1 VRTRLLALAVVLVIA
16 AVPAAGTLPVA
27 PEPRLV
33 TTVNPIATDE
43 VSYQAFARVFSDPH
57 GCLVLGGTL
66 PSAGQVVSPWAKGR
80 ACAIDYLSYSEVV
93 NGARFLAQRF
103 PDLFEVIRLDEA
115 YGNPDYTSAGLP
127 RALAVAD
134 SDLKVLG
141 RDRSPLYLF
150 KVTDAASDIPEEERL
165 HFAYSLS
172 IHGLER
178 AGLEGG
184 VRAME
189 DLVTWA
195 ACEKDE
201 HRDSTPACELE
212 GPFPKPIVE
221 SDTDRP
227 VPTAGETLR
236 RTVSYFFLPNPDGQR
251 AGQKSELVELRDGNV
266 NPSYLPGVSFTRG
279 NGNGVD
285 LNRDWPAVGYTQR
298 SHQPWSEPETRAFGE
313 VLLDIRDRTASG
325 VFAGGIDLH
334 GMSAARAFSYTL
346 LGADQ
351 RDYRKNAITVDTSLR
366 TWEDQTARLTWSPY
380 IGDSTGDGVQDRP
393 APLPVADEWGS
404 IYDTLGY
411 TITGGLG
418 NWMDDSRIGLGGV
431 GINNEMALSNIAP
444 NTVYEPALNQT
455 HIDGN
460 KGLIYSQIASL
471 LYEDVIDRT
480 FRPAGRVGYVLD
492 PERLTVDGRARPA
505 NPGLPAQR
513 GYEVLLPCQDTVAPH
528 ALGGGC
534 DGGTY
539 ATDGLTSTF
548 EFEVHGP
555 EDGVWNGGLTVTSTR
570 LLTENGATVSGS
582 PVHATARVERLACDH
597 GDDCEWVVEKDLA
610 RTAVTVNDPQPGRWR
625 VVADHVSGIPRR
637 LNVDFDPVTAEASD
651 GQLPIDTSPM
661 DFFTELN
668 EHVEPGSELVAVAIE
683 EVVTGA
689 ERLSELDTLIVVHD
703 LGRREHLAGLGLDAA
718 AVDAYLATLER
729 FAAEGGNL
737 VLTDAALHA
746 LEDLG
751 IVEDG
756 SVAQLGG
763 GSAGS
768 FVASAY
774 HFDVGEGLV
783 TYRDPDTF
791 PLAAGL
797 DLPGAAEL
805 ETGRRQAVEPTP
817 LGYNPNSGSTHAR
830 MPFWGV
836 DRGAWEARCH
846 HDDARRCTT
855 ALVAQARSH
864 TQLGEIAHGE
874 GVIRVVGSLLPD
886 PRVAPADDTIADNR
900 FGLASY
906 AITYTAYQVFENLVD
921 HRRP

>member
-1 VRTRLLALAVVLVIA
+1 MRARLLALALVLLVA
-16 AVPAAGTLPVA
+16 AVPAAGTMPTAL
-27 PEPRLV
+27 EPDLAV
-33 TTVNPIATDE
+33 QVNPIATDE
-43 VSYQAFARVFSDPH
+43 ASYQAYARVFSDPH
-57 GCLVLGGTL
+57 GCLVVGD
-66 PSAGQVVSPWAKGR
+66 PVPDPGQAVSPWAKGR
-80 ACAIDYLSYSEVV
+80 ACAIDYLSYAEVV

-103 PDLFEVIRLDEA
+103 PDLVEVIRLDQA
-115 YGNPDYTSAGLP
+115 YDNPDYVSAGIP
-127 RALAVAD
+127 RALATSD
-134 SDLKVLG
+134 GDLKALG

-150 KVTDAASDIPEEERL
+150 KVTDSESDVPEADRA

-195 ACEKDE
+195 ACEKEDYVGT
-201 HRDSTPACELE
+201 TPACDLE

-221 SDTDRP
+221 SDTERT
-227 VPTAGETLR
+227 VPTAGEALR
-236 RTVSYFFLPNPDGQR
+236 ETVSYFFLPNPDGQR
-251 AGQKSELVELRDGNV
+251 AGQKSDPVELRDGNL
-266 NPSYLPGVSFTRG
+266 NPSYLPGASFTRG

-285 LNRDWPAVGYTQR
+285 LNRDWPAVGYTQK

-313 VLLDIRDRTASG
+313 VLLDIRDRTSG
-325 VFAGGIDLH
+325 GAFAGGIDLH
-334 GMSAARAFSYTL
+334 GMTTARAFSYTL

-366 TWEDQTARLTWSPY
+366 TYEDQTARLTWSPY
-380 IGDSTGDGVQDRP
+380 IGDSTGDGEPDRP
-393 APLPVADEWGS
+393 AALPVADEWGS

-431 GINNEMALSNIAP
+431 GLNNEMALSNIAP
-444 NTVYEPALNQT
+444 NSVFEPALAQT

-471 LYEDVIDRT
+471 MYEDEIDRV
-480 FRPAGRVGYVLD
+480 FRPGGRVGYVVN
-492 PERLTVDGRARPA
+492 PQRLTADGRARPA
-505 NPGLPAQR
+505 NPGLTAQPP
-513 GYEVLLPCQDTVAPH
+513 YEVLLPCQDTAQPQV
-528 ALGGGC
+528 LGGGC
-534 DGGTY
+534 AGGSYT
-539 ATDGLTSTF
+539 TNGMTSTY
-548 EFEVHGP
+548 EFDVLGP
-555 EDGVWNGGLTVTSTR
+555 EDGVWNGGMIVTSTR
-570 LLTENGATVSGS
+570 PGTENGATLGGS

-597 GDDCEWVVEKDLA
+597 GDACEWVVEKDLP
-610 RTAVTVNDPQPGRWR
+610 RTAVTINDPQPGRWR
-625 VVADHVSGIPRR
+625 VVANHVNGFPRR
-637 LNVDFDPVTAEASD
+637 LTIEFDATTAEASD
-651 GQLPIDTSPM
+651 GQLPFDSSPM

-668 EHVEPGSELVAVAIE
+668 AYVPEGAELVGVPVGDVADGGE
-683 EVVTGA
+683 TLA
-689 ERLSELDTLIVVHD
+689 ELDSLVVVHD
-703 LGRREHLAGLGLDAA
+703 LGRREFVEELGLDTSE
-718 AVDAYLATLER
+718 VDAYFAGLEA
-729 FAAEGGNL
+729 FAASGGNL

-746 LEDLG
+746 LEELG
-751 IVEDG
+751 VVEEG

-774 HFDVGEGLV
+774 LFAVDGTV
-783 TYRDPDTF
+783 TYTDPETF

-805 ETGRRQAVEPTP
+805 ATGRRQAVEPTP

-836 DRGAWEARCH
+836 DRTAWEAGCDR
-846 HDDARRCTT
+846 DDPALCTT
-855 ALVAQARSH
+855 ALVAQATGS
-864 TQLGEIAHGE
+864 TQLGEIAFGD
-874 GVIRVVGSLLPD
+874 GVIRIVGSLLPD
-886 PRVAPADDTIADNR
+886 PRVAPEDDTIADNR

>member
-1 VRTRLLALAVVLVIA
+1 MRTRLLALALVLVVA
-16 AVPAAGTLPVA
+16 ALPAAANLPAVL
-27 PEPRLV
+27 EPALQTR
-33 TTVNPIATDE
+33 VNPIATDE
-43 VSYQAFARVFSDPH
+43 ATYQLYARVFSDPH
-57 GCLVLGGTL
+57 GCFVAGGQA
-66 PSAGQVVSPWAKGR
+66 PSPGQVISPWAKGR
-80 ACAIDYLSYSEVV
+80 GCAIDYLSYAEVV

-103 PDLFEVIRLDEA
+103 PDLFEIIRLDEA
-115 YGNPDYTSAGLP
+115 YGNPAYTSAGLP
-127 RALAVAD
+127 RLLATSD
-134 SDLKVLG
+134 GDLKALG

-150 KVTDAASDIPEEERL
+150 KVTDADSDIPEADRL

-195 ACEKDE
+195 ACEKE
-201 HRDSTPACELE
+201 AYAGSTPACDLE

-221 SDTDRP
+221 SETDRP

-251 AGQKSELVELRDGNV
+251 AGQKSDPVEVRDGNL
-266 NPSYLPGVSFTRG
+266 NPSYLPGASFTRG

-313 VLLDIRDRTASG
+313 VLLDIRDRTSG
-325 VFAGGIDLH
+325 GAFAGGIDLH
-334 GMSAARAFSYTL
+334 GMSTARAFSYTL

-393 APLPVADEWGS
+393 AALPVADEWGS

-444 NTVYEPALNQT
+444 NTLYEPALNQT

-471 LYEDVIDRT
+471 LYEDEIDRT
-480 FRPAGRVGYVLD
+480 FRPGGRVGYVFD
-492 PERLTVDGRARPA
+492 PLRITEDGTARPG
-505 NPGLPAQR
+505 NPGLPAQPA
-513 GYEVLLPCQDTVAPH
+513 YEVLLPCQDTVQPQLA
-528 ALGGGC
+528 GGGC
-534 DGGTY
+534 DGGAYSTNG
-539 ATDGLTSTF
+539 TTSTY
-548 EFEVHGP
+548 EFDVKGP
-555 EDGVWNGGLTVTSTR
+555 EQGVWNGGMTVTSTR
-570 LLTENGATVSGS
+570 LGTENGATVSGS
-582 PVHATARVERLACDH
+582 PVHATVRIERYTCDH
-597 GDDCEWVVEKDLA
+597 GDECTWTVEKNLA
-610 RTAVTVNDPQPGRWR
+610 RTAVTINDPQPGRWR
-625 VVADHVSGIPRR
+625 VVADHVSGVPRR
-637 LNVDFDPVTAEASD
+637 LHIGFDPVTAEASD

-661 DFFTELN
+661 DFFAELN
-668 EHVEPGSELVAVAIE
+668 EYVEPGDELVAVRIAD
-683 EVVTGA
+683 VVEGA
-689 ERLSELDTLIVVHD
+689 EVLDTLDSLVVVHD
-703 LGRREHLAGLGLDAA
+703 LGRREYLAELGLQDAEADAYFAGLDAF
-718 AVDAYLATLER
+718 AT
-729 FAAEGGNL
+729 AGGNL

-746 LEDLG
+746 LEELG
-751 IVEDG
+751 LVDGG

-774 HFDVGEGLV
+774 AFSVGDGVV
-783 TYRDPDTF
+783 TYRDPETF

-805 ETGRRQAVEPTP
+805 ATGRRQAVEPTP

-836 DRGAWEARCH
+836 DRGAWEGRC
-846 HDDARRCTT
+846 DKAEPRLCTT
-855 ALVAQARSH
+855 ALVAQATSH
-864 TQLGEIAHGE
+864 TQLGEVGRGD
-874 GVIRVVGSLLPD
+874 GVIRIVGSLLPD
-886 PRVAPADDTIADNR
+886 PLRTEDEIADNR
-900 FGLASY
+900 YGLASY

-921 HRRP
+921 YRRA